1 MKDNYGIGE
10 RIFAIRRKLKLSQQE
25 VADKVGVSRPSLSQM
40 ETGTIA
46 VSLHAIM
53 KFVSLFNT
61 TYEWL
66 LTGKGDMFASE
77 EERLEHLDPKILQE
91 KINYLE
97 QLLKTKEE
105 LIRAKDAQ
113 ISLLMEKLEQK

>member
-105 LIRAKDAQ
+105 LIHAKDAQ